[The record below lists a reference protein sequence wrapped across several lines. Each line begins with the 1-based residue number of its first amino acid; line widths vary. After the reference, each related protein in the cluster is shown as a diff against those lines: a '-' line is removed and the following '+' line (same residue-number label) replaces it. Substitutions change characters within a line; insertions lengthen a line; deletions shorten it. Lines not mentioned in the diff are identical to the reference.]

1 MRIDLHSHSDASD
14 GTSPPQE
21 VVRRAR
27 AAGVDVLALTD
38 HDTTAGHAAAGR
50 AAREAGLL
58 LVPGMEMSCR
68 RDGRSVHLLA
78 YWFDP
83 GNDALV
89 RECELIRQARD
100 GRAAAMV
107 GRLAELGVPITMD
120 MVTAVADGGVVGRP
134 HIARVLAT
142 LGVVATPAGAF
153 TPEWIGTGGR
163 AHVTRYAP
171 DPARAVALVR
181 AAGGA
186 AVLAHPR
193 RGHEMP
199 DAWIAELAAS
209 GLTGLEA
216 DHPDHDDEARTQLRG
231 LAADLGL
238 VVTGSSDDHGDL
250 TGHRLGRESTTEEA
264 YETLRAAATNSGT
277 TPSAPG
283 TAPSAPG
290 TTPSAPRTATGSP

>member
-14 GTSPPQE
+14 GTSPPAE

-50 AAREAGLL
+50 AALEAGLR

-68 RDGRSVHLLA
+68 RDGHSVHLLA

-83 GNDALV
+83 ADEALV
-89 RECELIRQARD
+89 RECALIRQARD
-100 GRAAAMV
+100 GRAEAMV
-107 GRLAELGVPITMD
+107 GRLAELGVPITME
-120 MVTAVADGGVVGRP
+120 MVTAVAGGGVVGRP
-134 HIARVLAT
+134 HIARVLAE
-142 LGVVATPAGAF
+142 LGAVATPADAF
-153 TPEWIGTGGR
+153 TAEWIGTGGR

-181 AAGGA
+181 AAGGT

-193 RGHEMP
+193 RGFLMP
-199 DAWIAELAAS
+199 DAWIAELAGS
-209 GLTGLEA
+209 GLAGVEA
-216 DHPDHDDEARTQLRG
+216 DHPDHDAEARAHLRG

-238 VVTGSSDDHGDL
+238 VVTGSSDDHGNL
-250 TGHRLGRESTTEEA
+250 TGHRLGSETTAEEA
-264 YETLRAAATNSGT
+264 YETLRAGRA
-277 TPSAPG
+277 
-283 TAPSAPG
+283 
-290 TTPSAPRTATGSP
+290 